1 MADADRPSDSFSL
14 LVEIENV
21 EKETKSGPAKL
32 KRAKRNHVQKT
43 YAGLVD
49 IISGA
54 KLHITRKLV
63 GRQALSVR
71 RPTKKNTKTYIP
83 SEKEEMLLVLF
94 FGPFLVALIY
104 VYMCSGLAD
113 VI

>member
-21 EKETKSGPAKL
+21 EKKTKSGPAKL

-71 RPTKKNTKTYIP
+71 RPAKKKHKN
-83 SEKEEMLLVLF
+83 
-94 FGPFLVALIY
+94 IY
-104 VYMCSGLAD
+104 S
-113 VI
+113 

>member
-1 MADADRPSDSFSL
+1 LGDRLCPSA
-14 LVEIENV
+14 
-21 EKETKSGPAKL
+21 GPL
-32 KRAKRNHVQKT
+32 
-43 YAGLVD
+43 
-49 IISGA
+49 
-54 KLHITRKLV
+54 
-63 GRQALSVR
+63 
-71 RPTKKNTKTYIP
+71 KKNTKTYIP